1 MWFMYTDLL
10 LSSHSYSMSR
20 CKWVHRKRVT
30 SSNSG
35 CWLAADLFGSCM
47 IQSTA
52 INFHLV
58 AMGPLNSA
66 DNGELKDQNVWKPLL
81 REYAGRLSIRQ
92 RAVNC
97 GLLWWML
104 ACCTRML
111 TRQQLRCVLP
121 TWSTIHWRWQSCWQ
135 ASVDQLKQRLHFSEQ
150 NRQGT
155 TCCACVPLRLTV
167 YVILY

>member
-1 MWFMYTDLL
+1 
-10 LSSHSYSMSR
+10 
-20 CKWVHRKRVT
+20 
-30 SSNSG
+30 
-35 CWLAADLFGSCM
+35 M

-97 GLLWWML
+97 GLL
-104 ACCTRML
+104 
-111 TRQQLRCVLP
+111 
-121 TWSTIHWRWQSCWQ
+121 
-135 ASVDQLKQRLHFSEQ
+135 
-150 NRQGT
+150 
-155 TCCACVPLRLTV
+155 
-167 YVILY
+167 